1 MDREAQTYQIPYG
14 RSTIEFE
21 LPHGMQGAVVVSKP
35 VEPLDDVEAAIEE
48 ALRHP
53 IDSPPVRELA
63 GPGDHVCIVFTD
75 ITRASPDHLLVPA
88 LLRELEVA
96 GVRDEDITLLCG
108 IGMHRP
114 STQAEKVTKLGQ
126 EVVDR
131 YRVIDNEPRNDEKL
145 VDLGM
150 TAGGVPVSAYEA
162 AVNADLL
169 IATGLV
175 EPHQYAGYSGG
186 RKTVAV
192 GAAGESLIA
201 HTHGPLFVDHPD
213 TRLGR
218 TEGNP
223 FHEAITEAAGRAGL
237 GFILNVVLD
246 DEKQVVEV
254 KAGEPVETHRQLVDF
269 ARSIYEVPIPHRYDV
284 VIGGVGYPKDANLYQ
299 ASRAASYLFFA
310 PTPVVRSGGYIVV
323 PARCEEGAGEGVGE
337 QRFLEGMRDAPDVQ
351 AILCDAREHGYPP
364 GQQRA
369 FVMAKVLEEANVVI
383 VGSECPKVVTACK
396 MTPAETMEQAL
407 MSAAL
412 DLGEDLEVLIVPHA
426 LLTLPV
432 VNAEGPT

>member
-1 MDREAQTYQIPYG
+1 
-14 RSTIEFE
+14 
-21 LPHGMQGAVVVSKP
+21 MQGAVVVSKP

-310 PTPVVRSGGYIVV
+310 PTPVVRSGGYIIV